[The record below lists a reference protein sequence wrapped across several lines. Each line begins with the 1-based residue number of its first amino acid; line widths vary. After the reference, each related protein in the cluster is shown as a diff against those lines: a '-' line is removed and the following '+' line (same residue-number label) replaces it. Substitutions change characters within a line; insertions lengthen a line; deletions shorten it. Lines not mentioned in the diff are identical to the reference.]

1 MKHEMRIEL
10 STADGAMLR
19 TIGLVE
25 RRGFFLQSCTL
36 HDAQGDCRVLDI
48 AVESGRP
55 VEVLKRQIE
64 RLHDVQSVQLKTAA
78 RQPVKNVGL
87 RSSMGRQR

>member
-1 MKHEMRIEL
+1 MQTLCANCHALKTQING
-10 STADGAMLR
+10 DWR
-19 TIGLVE
+19 TPK
-25 RRGFFLQSCTL
+25 QQAL